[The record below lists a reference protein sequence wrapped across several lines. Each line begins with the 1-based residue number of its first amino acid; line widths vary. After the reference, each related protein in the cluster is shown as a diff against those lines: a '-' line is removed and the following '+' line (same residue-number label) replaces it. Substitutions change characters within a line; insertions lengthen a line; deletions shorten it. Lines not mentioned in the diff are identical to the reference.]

1 MKLVDTHAHLD
12 HQQFDDDREEIIQ
25 RAQDA
30 GVQVITMGIDLDSSE
45 ESVRLAQEHGVYAA
59 VGVHPHQAG
68 HYVANGEL
76 DSSVLPRLEALLN
89 EDRVVAVGE
98 IGLDYVKDFSSK
110 EDQHV
115 VFRALLPF
123 AEDQNYPVVIHNR
136 ETEADIASTIEAF
149 SAFGVVHSFN
159 RDWDF
164 AKRILDQ
171 GYYLGVNGIATF
183 AKDDDLQQA
192 LKMIPMDRLLVETD
206 CPYLAPVPNR
216 GKRNEPSY
224 VEHVAAYLAN
234 HRGMP
239 MDVLAQETTANAHR
253 LFRLPPAAS

>member
-1 MKLVDTHAHLD
+1 MKLIDTHAHLD
-12 HQQFDDDREEIIQ
+12 HKQFDDDRDEIIQ

-45 ESVRLAQEHGVYAA
+45 ASVQLAQEHGLYAA

-76 DSSVLPRLEALLN
+76 DSSVLPRLEELLD

-98 IGLDYVKDFSSK
+98 IGLDYVKDFSPK
-110 EDQHV
+110 ADQHV
-115 VFRALLPF
+115 VFRALLQF
-123 AEDQNYPVVIHNR
+123 AEEQNYPVVIHNR
-136 ETEADIASTIEAF
+136 ETEDDIASAVEAF
-149 SAFGVVHSFN
+149 NAHGVVHSFN
-159 RDWDF
+159 RDWSF

-171 GYYLGVNGIATF
+171 GYYLGVNGVATF

-239 MDVLAQETTANAHR
+239 MDVLAEETTANAVR
-253 LFRLPPAAS
+253 LFSLD

>member
-1 MKLVDTHAHLD
+1 MKLIDTHAHLD
-12 HQQFDDDREEIIQ
+12 HKQFNDDRDEVIQ

-30 GVQVITMGIDLDSSE
+30 GVGVITMGIDLDSSE
-45 ESVRLAQEHGVYAA
+45 ESVRLAQDHGLYAA
-59 VGVHPHQAG
+59 VGVHPHEAG
-68 HYVANGEL
+68 HYVQDGKL
-76 DSSVLPRLEALLN
+76 DASVLPRLEELLN

-98 IGLDYVKDFSSK
+98 IGLDYVKDFSPR
-110 EDQHV
+110 EDQHI
-115 VFRALLPF
+115 VFHALMRF
-123 AEDQNYPVVIHNR
+123 AEDQDYPVVIHNR
-136 ETEADIASTIEAF
+136 ETEEDIASAVEEFDAY
-149 SAFGVVHSFN
+149 GVVHSFN
-159 RDWDF
+159 RDWSF

-192 LKMIPMDRLLVETD
+192 LKMIPMERLLIETD

-224 VEHVAAYLAN
+224 VEHVAAYLAD

-239 MDVLAQETTANAHR
+239 MDVLAEETTANARR
-253 LFRLPPAAS
+253 LFSLD

>member
-1 MKLVDTHAHLD
+1 MTLIDTHAHLD
-12 HQQFDDDREEIIQ
+12 HKQFDGDRDEVIR

-30 GVQVITMGIDLDSSE
+30 GVQVVTMGIDLDSSE
-45 ESVRLAQEHGVYAA
+45 TSVRLAHEHGLYAA
-59 VGVHPHQAG
+59 VGVHPHQAR
-68 HYVANGEL
+68 HYVENGEL
-76 DSSVLPRLEALLN
+76 DEQVLPRLDELLQ
-89 EDRVVAVGE
+89 EDCVVAVGE
-98 IGLDYVKDFSSK
+98 IGLDYVKDFSPR
-110 EDQHV
+110 EDQQV
-115 VFRALLPF
+115 VFRALLQF
-123 AEDQNYPVVIHNR
+123 AEEQDYPVVIHNR
-136 ETEADIASTIEAF
+136 ETEEDIASAIEEFNAC
-149 SAFGVVHSFN
+149 GVVHSFN

-192 LKMIPMDRLLVETD
+192 LKMIPMDRLLIETD

-239 MDVLAQETTANAHR
+239 TDVLAEETTANAVR
-253 LFRLPPAAS
+253 LFSLD

>member
-1 MKLVDTHAHLD
+1 MKLIDTHVHLD
-12 HQQFDDDREEIIQ
+12 HRQFDDDRGEVIQ

-45 ESVRLAQEHGVYAA
+45 ESVRLAQDHGLYAA
-59 VGVHPHQAG
+59 VGVHPHEAG
-68 HYVANGEL
+68 HYVQDGKL
-76 DSSVLPRLEALLN
+76 DASVLPRLEELLN

-98 IGLDYVKDFSSK
+98 IGLDYVKDFSPK
-110 EDQHV
+110 ADQHV
-115 VFRALLPF
+115 VFRALLQF
-123 AEDQNYPVVIHNR
+123 AEEQGFPVVIHNR
-136 ETEADIASTIEAF
+136 ETEKDIAIAIEEF
-149 SAFGVVHSFN
+149 NTCGVVHSFN

-171 GYYLGVNGIATF
+171 GFYLGVNGIATF

-192 LKMIPMDRLLVETD
+192 LKMIPMERLLIETD

-224 VEHVAAYLAN
+224 VEHVAAYLAD

-239 MDVLAQETTANAHR
+239 MDVLAEETTANARR
-253 LFRLPPAAS
+253 LFSLDSS